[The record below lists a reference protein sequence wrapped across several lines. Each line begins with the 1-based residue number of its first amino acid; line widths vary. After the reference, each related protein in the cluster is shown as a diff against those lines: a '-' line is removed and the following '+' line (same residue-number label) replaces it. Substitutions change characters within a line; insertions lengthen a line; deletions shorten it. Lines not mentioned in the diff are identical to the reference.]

1 MWGLQRKFGAVHP
14 LPGPPDDIELHY
26 GGQAPIMADLS
37 KCLKET
43 QDKDNAK
50 DPHGPKRKE
59 KKGSPKVYMTCK
71 ESMIHSNRK
80 LGIPP

>member
-1 MWGLQRKFGAVHP
+1 
-14 LPGPPDDIELHY
+14 
-26 GGQAPIMADLS
+26 MADLS